1 MKVKWLPAL
10 LAIAVTA
17 GETGAALADH
27 RRHHDEKW
35 EDEYWDG
42 PCRVK
47 EVADGNQYKKEI
59 KCPDGRGRSWK
70 GGEWKREF
78 RDGPC
83 RVKIEAKRDEYK
95 EESKCEGWDD

>member
-1 MKVKWLPAL
+1 MRVMPVLGVFL
-10 LAIAVTA
+10 LFSAIAGMA
-17 GETGAALADH
+17 GQSVAD
-27 RRHHDEKW
+27 DKW

-47 EVADGNQYKKEI
+47 EVSDGGDYKLEV
-59 KCPDGRGRSWK
+59 KCPDGRGRTWRR
-70 GGEWKREF
+70 GEWKDEY

-95 EESKCEGWDD
+95 KEVECKDD